1 MELRFHGATSILI
14 QQIMQEIRGMKMALY
29 VITDGNKNY
38 IRRDPNGKYVSAK
51 NRALAD
57 EFPEKYKAE
66 KVLKNNLTP
75 KKRKLYRVVEEE
87 AGFSILN
94 ELSRDHQTEQSIKNT
109 SELSQIDELRNN
121 IAYIKSFLD
130 NTENRKSELSDLLS
144 NIDKEIS
151 DIHHYIELSE
161 NEDFTSI
168 YDMLKKRLRSRRQI
182 KNEFSI
188 LKQLGE
194 CKIDTSMLENILLE
208 IDDLNNKTYVP
219 RVLSNLFT

>member
-1 MELRFHGATSILI
+1 
-14 QQIMQEIRGMKMALY
+14 MALY

-38 IRRDPNGKYVSAK
+38 IRRDPNGKYVSAR

-57 EFPEKYKAE
+57 EFLEKYKAE
-66 KVLKNNLTP
+66 KVLKNNLAP

-87 AGFSILN
+87 VGFTVIKEPLN
-94 ELSRDHQTEQSIKNT
+94 EHHADLARENKSDPQMISP
-109 SELSQIDELRNN
+109 QIDMLREK
-121 IAYIKSFLD
+121 IEEIRLFVEDSEK
-130 NTENRKSELSDLLS
+130 RKSKMSDLLS

-151 DIHHYIELSE
+151 DIQHYIELSDC
-161 NEDFTSI
+161 EDVAST
-168 YDMLKKRLRSRRQI
+168 YEMLKTRLRDRRQI

-194 CKIDTSMLENILLE
+194 CKMDASMLEELLIG

-219 RVLSNLFT
+219 RVLTGLFS